1 MQMYEEMNQ
10 PSYTDGIAVDIGSMV
25 EKVWKGMKE
34 YWMQLVLLI
43 IVITGG
49 IFGGLSFRY
58 TPVYEAKA
66 TYVITKT
73 GDAAVDALITGRLS
87 ASFASVLA
95 NSGLYEEIAAEYSSG
110 TAKGIPGTIRVV
122 NTPSSNMMSVT
133 VQSDNYRNTNDIM
146 EAFTKVYPAYASK
159 SAGTVDM
166 SLIDKKQ
173 ATEAAVNPFPF
184 WKNICMGILAGA
196 AAGVV
201 LLLISS
207 FAKKTV
213 HKDSDMKKIVNL
225 DCLAYIPVVKDKK
238 RSKHLNQQKLITNK
252 RIPEGFKQSVY
263 SAQLRIENRM
273 KKEECQTL
281 VVTGS
286 VPQEGKTT
294 FSVNLAAAL
303 AESGKNVVLVDGDLR
318 NPSAASMLDLKGAA
332 AGLAEI
338 LEGKQ
343 PLQEIILDKAPG
355 FSVLCAGMAGG
366 NISMGLTGEKMREIL
381 DYLKAHYDY
390 VVIDTPPS
398 AIFTDAAIL
407 SENVDAAVYMVRQD
421 YADVKSVE
429 EGVDLIANT
438 GVKMLGYV
446 LNCTHAGI
454 SDYGKYSYR
463 YGRYAGYGKKYGSS
477 GKED

>member
-1 MQMYEEMNQ
+1 MQMYEQMNQ
-10 PSYTDGIAVDIGSMV
+10 PLYTDGIDIDMGSTVD
-25 EKVWKGMKE
+25 KVFKGMKE
-34 YWMQLVLLI
+34 YWLQLVLLI
-43 IVITGG
+43 MVITGVV
-49 IFGGLSFRY
+49 FAGLSFRY
-58 TPVYEAKA
+58 MPVYEAKA

-73 GDAAVDALITGRLS
+73 GDAAVDALVVGRLS
-87 ASFASVLA
+87 ASFPSVLA
-95 NSGLYEEIAAEYSSG
+95 NSGMYEEIAADYSEG
-110 TAKGIPGTIRVV
+110 TAKVIPGSIRVA

-133 VQSDNYRNTNDIM
+133 VQSDNYSYANEIM
-146 EAFTKVYPAYASK
+146 EAFTKVYPSYASK

-166 SLIDKKQ
+166 SLIDEKP

-184 WKNICMGILAGA
+184 WKNICMGILAGS
-196 AAGVV
+196 AAGAIF
-201 LLLISS
+201 LLLYS

-225 DCLAYIPVVKDKK
+225 DCLSYIPVVKDKK
-238 RSKHLNQQKLITNK
+238 RSKHLIQQKLISNK
-252 RIPEGFKQSVY
+252 RIPEDFKQSVY

-273 KKEECQTL
+273 KKEEIQTL

-286 VPQEGKTT
+286 VPREGKTT

-318 NPSAASMLDLKGAA
+318 NPSAANMLNLQLPA

-343 PLQEIILDKAPG
+343 KLQESIVKKAPG
-355 FSVLCAGMAGG
+355 FSVLCAGMADG
-366 NISMGLTGEKMREIL
+366 NISMSLTGEKIKDIL
-381 DYLKAHYDY
+381 DDLKAHYEY

-407 SENVDAAVYMVRQD
+407 CENADAAVYIVRQD
-421 YADVKSVE
+421 YADMKSVE

-446 LNCTHAGI
+446 LNCTHGGMGG
-454 SDYGKYSYR
+454 YGKYSYR

-477 GKED
+477 GNGE